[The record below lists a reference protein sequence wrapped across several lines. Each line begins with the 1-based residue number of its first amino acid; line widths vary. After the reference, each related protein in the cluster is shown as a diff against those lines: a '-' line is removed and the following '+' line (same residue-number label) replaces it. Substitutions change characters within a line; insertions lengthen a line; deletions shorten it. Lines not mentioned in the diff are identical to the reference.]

1 MRSLLAP
8 LALACGMAAA
18 QAQTIYRCG
27 DSYGSQPCA
36 GGRSIAADPSGPST
50 AESRQA
56 TAAAQRDAKLAD
68 GLEKDRLKQEARPA
82 PVYMPPPSAQEKP
95 EPHKWP
101 EKAGTRK
108 LDVFTATGPGTAP
121 PKRDKG
127 AKKEGKAKTPNGAT
141 KAPSMEASRDART
154 APAGRSAKSADR

>member
-1 MRSLLAP
+1 MAP
-8 LALACGMAAA
+8 LALACGMAAT

-36 GGRSIAADPSGPST
+36 GGKSIAADPSGPST
-50 AESRQA
+50 DESRQA

-68 GLEKDRLKQEARPA
+68 GLEKERLKQEARPA
-82 PVYMPPPSAQEKP
+82 QIYVPLPSAQEKP

-121 PKRDKG
+121 PKKDKG
-127 AKKEGKAKTPNGAT
+127 AKKEGKASGA
-141 KAPSMEASRDART
+141 KAPSTHASKDART
-154 APAGRSAKSADR
+154 APAGRLAKSADR